1 MTLFKNRK
9 DAARA
14 VTEVLPLQQMQRE
27 SWVLIAVSEA
37 GVVLC
42 NELRGRKTYKIDWLM
57 GASVMAPNNP
67 ECELGRVSE
76 FEQLVINDDLVKA
89 FGVQY
94 DYVYGEAHRK
104 HEEKILSDIY
114 HYRKGRPLTALQGKN
129 VLLVDQG
136 TESGLKLMCAVKTV
150 LALSPDALCACA
162 PVMPREVYSAIEP
175 LCDALYC
182 PHVLD
187 DYIETSCY
195 YSQLEAIPDGTII
208 TILGE

>member
-1 MTLFKNRK
+1 MTLFENRK
-9 DAARA
+9 EAAQA
-14 VTEVLPLQQMQRE
+14 VKEVLPLQQMQRE

-42 NELRGRKTYKIDWLM
+42 NELRGRKPHKIDWLM
-57 GASVMAPNNP
+57 SASVMAPNNP

-76 FEQLVINDDLVKA
+76 CEQLVINDDLVEA

-114 HYRKGRPLTALQGKN
+114 HYRKGRALTALRGKN

-136 TESGLKLMCAVKTV
+136 AESGLKLMCAVKTL
-150 LALSPDALCACA
+150 LALSPDALYSCA
-162 PVMPREVYSAIEP
+162 PVMPREVYDAVEP

-182 PHVLD
+182 PHILD

-195 YSQLEAIPDGTII
+195 YSQMEAIPDETII